1 MNFFEKENARRVAHV
16 VKFNK
21 AHGREATQDEMNQMF
36 GYTDAQH
43 DELLRA
49 ARTNTPANI

>member
-49 ARTNTPANI
+49 ARTNTPANL